1 MADGYQ
7 SDTTLSTHFFA
18 GLKHPRRLALV
29 VPFWYGTA
37 MQQTRYVL
45 AVDGGG
51 TKTEAALH
59 GPDATLLARARSGP
73 CNLYQDA
80 EGGLRAV
87 EDVWLACCRL
97 AGLDPDALAPSTC
110 VSAGLA
116 GVNATGA
123 ADSFHRSFAGFG
135 ARRLSSDG
143 YTALIGAFDGRAG
156 ALLSIG
162 TGVVAFRLDDRGRF
176 RMLSGW
182 GFPAGDRGSGAWL
195 GFRLIGDWLEVLD
208 GYGPADADHPLW
220 QEAASLAGERRD
232 AILRWLKTSPP
243 AAFATLARPIIA
255 AAEARDPYARS
266 LLDEAAGHHARLARA
281 LAPTAT
287 EPLVLGGGL
296 AAIFAGA
303 IERAVGAEAFAGD
316 RAPSPLHGAWLIGT
330 GSVAPEFPEAG

>member
-1 MADGYQ
+1 
-7 SDTTLSTHFFA
+7 
-18 GLKHPRRLALV
+18 V
-29 VPFWYGTA
+29 VSFWYGVV
-37 MQQTRYVL
+37 MDQTRYVL

-59 GPDATLLARARSGP
+59 EPDGTLLARTRSGP

-87 EDVWLACCRL
+87 QQAWEACCRE
-97 AGLDPDALAPSTC
+97 AGLDPATAPASTC
-110 VSAGLA
+110 LSTGLA
-116 GVNATGA
+116 GVNASGA
-123 ADSFHRSFAGFG
+123 ADSFHRRFAGFA

-162 TGVVAFRLDDRGRF
+162 TGVVAYRLDGRGRF

-182 GFPAGDRGSGAWL
+182 GFPAGDRGGGAWL
-195 GFRLIGDWLEVLD
+195 GFRLIGDWLEALD

-220 QEAASLAGERRD
+220 QDAAGLVGHRRD

-243 AAFATLARPIIA
+243 AAFATLARPIAA
-255 AAEARDPYARS
+255 AAEAGDDYARS
-266 LLDEAAGHHARLARA
+266 LLEEAASHHARLARA
-281 LAPTAT
+281 LAPTAA

-296 AAIFAGA
+296 APVFAEA
-303 IERAVGAEAFAGD
+303 VARAVGAEAFARD

-330 GSVAPEFPEAG
+330 GSAPPEFPEAG